1 MPSVGPR
8 ATGTGDAWAL
18 CSIVWEK
25 PALLGHELVM
35 TPKGHTLS
43 VPPMLSHTIPLLYL
57 APRATEHS
65 IIHMPS
71 LSRTSQRS
79 ANSRIPELQVL
90 GFEHPAVDSCAA
102 ALCIQ
107 QCSPHCMLP
116 WDVHFHSRGADIL
129 NLAPSGLQ
137 AFNS

>member
-1 MPSVGPR
+1 MGPR

-25 PALLGHELVM
+25 PALLGHGLMM
-35 TPKGHTLS
+35 TLKAHKLT

-57 APRATEHS
+57 APSATEHP

-71 LSRTSQRS
+71 LFRTSQHS
-79 ANSRIPELQVL
+79 ANSGIPELQVL
-90 GFEHPAVDSCAA
+90 GFEHPAVDSCPA

-107 QCSPHCMLP
+107 QHSSHRMLP
-116 WDVHFHSRGADIL
+116 WDVLFHSRGADIL
-129 NLAPSGLQ
+129 YLAPSGLQ
-137 AFNS
+137 GFNS